1 MSEFLTC
8 ASLIQIKTKCEIEN
22 DEAKIMARLL
32 SLPYLSFENL
42 VGLVRGSSWH
52 LRRFCKSARIREIA
66 ARTILDDGA
75 RMVLKS
81 GMDIFEAYD
90 NVFISSLGYLEEINR
105 ATLRWKIRKYETL
118 FAMALIKGYPP
129 AVHLAADIIF
139 QPGMDKF
146 AAQTQKS
153 IICQQ
158 DSKANINKI
167 DKCLD
172 KCFKK
177 SRTIYHTFVTLALQ
191 RGAGIT
197 RDMGTEFVE
206 VMLPRD
212 DKTHEIV

>member
-1 MSEFLTC
+1 
-8 ASLIQIKTKCEIEN
+8 
-22 DEAKIMARLL
+22 
-32 SLPYLSFENL
+32 
-42 VGLVRGSSWH
+42 
-52 LRRFCKSARIREIA
+52 
-66 ARTILDDGA
+66 
-75 RMVLKS
+75 MVLKS

-90 NVFISSLGYLEEINR
+90 NVFVSSLGYLEEINR

-139 QPGMDKF
+139 HPGMQKF
-146 AAQTQKS
+146 AAQTRKS
-153 IICQQ
+153 IFQQ

-172 KCFKK
+172 KCLKK

-197 RDMGTEFVE
+197 RDMGEEFVKVMLPHDDKTHALQHGAGITRDMGKEFVE
-206 VMLPRD
+206 VMLPQD
-212 DKTHEIV
+212 DKTLALQGSAGITLGMGKEVC